1 MQGSDLKPGELNT
14 PHEAEATLRVWE
26 QPTYQRIGAEEA
38 ETGIQFGPEILILL
52 S

>member
-1 MQGSDLKPGELNT
+1 MARSDEQREWAGVSPSARAVYEKPSF
-14 PHEAEATLRVWE
+14 H
-26 QPTYQRIGAEEA
+26 RIGADEA

>member
-1 MQGSDLKPGELNT
+1 MARSDEQRERADQSGAASAGVYEKPAF
-14 PHEAEATLRVWE
+14 H
-26 QPTYQRIGAEEA
+26 RIGADEA

>member
-1 MQGSDLKPGELNT
+1 MTDNHPKSDVQNVVPVRKEPYTKPSF
-14 PHEAEATLRVWE
+14 H
-26 QPTYQRIGAEEA
+26 RIGADEA

>member
-1 MQGSDLKPGELNT
+1 MARIDERRESIGINESGSVRAPYEKPVF
-14 PHEAEATLRVWE
+14 H
-26 QPTYQRIGAEEA
+26 RIGADEA

>member
-1 MQGSDLKPGELNT
+1 MASSDEQREWAGESASDGAVYEKPSF
-14 PHEAEATLRVWE
+14 H
-26 QPTYQRIGAEEA
+26 RIGADEA